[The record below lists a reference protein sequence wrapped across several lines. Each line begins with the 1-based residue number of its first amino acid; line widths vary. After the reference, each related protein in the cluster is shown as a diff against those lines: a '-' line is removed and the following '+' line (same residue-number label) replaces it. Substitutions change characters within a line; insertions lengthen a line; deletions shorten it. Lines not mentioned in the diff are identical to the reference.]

1 LNKKNKII
9 ILAGGLAT
17 RLRPI
22 TEKIPKSLIEIN
34 GLPFVYHQLDLL
46 EEKGFKTVHFCLGFL
61 GEQVEKT
68 LKESEYF
75 KRLSISFSYD
85 GNPLL
90 GTGGTI
96 RNIINQLP
104 DYFFVTY
111 GDSYLDIDFYNI
123 QKLFESKKQNFT
135 SLMTVY
141 KNTDLFDTS
150 NVIFENGLI
159 ELYSKLRKD
168 SRMAHIDYGVGIL
181 SNKSMD
187 IYDKNIIFDLAEL
200 YENLSL
206 KKELYGYEV
215 FQRFYE
221 IGSLQGIEHLS
232 NYLKLK
238 NKQ

>member
-1 LNKKNKII
+1 MYPIV

-34 GLPFVYHQLDLL
+34 GDPFVYHQLDLL
-46 EEKGFKTVHFCLGFL
+46 EKKGFKKIHFCLGFL
-61 GEQVEKT
+61 GEQVEDAIRK
-68 LKESEYF
+68 SDYF
-75 KRLSISFSYD
+75 KSLNITFSYD
-85 GNPLL
+85 GEKLL

-96 RNIINQLP
+96 RKIINKLP

-111 GDSYLDIDFYNI
+111 GDSYLDIDFYNVQQI
-123 QKLFESKKQNFT
+123 FELKNTKFN

-141 KNTDLFDTS
+141 KNKNLFDKS
-150 NVIFENGLI
+150 NVIFEKDSI
-159 ELYSKLRKD
+159 ELYSKSKKD
-168 SRMAHIDYGVGIL
+168 TRMAHIDYGVGIL
-181 SNKSMD
+181 SNKCME
-187 IYDKNIIFDLAEL
+187 IYDKNITFDIAEL

-206 KKELYGYEV
+206 KKDLYGYEV

-221 IGSLQGIEHLS
+221 IGSLQGIEDLS

-238 NKQ
+238 YKK

>member
-1 LNKKNKII
+1 MFPIV

-34 GLPFVYHQLDLL
+34 GLPFVYHQLELL
-46 EEKGFKTVHFCLGFL
+46 EKKGFKNIHFCLGFL
-61 GEQVEKT
+61 GEQVENSV
-68 LKESEYF
+68 KESEYF
-75 KRLSISFSYD
+75 KRINISFSYD
-85 GNPLL
+85 GNTLL

-96 RNIINQLP
+96 RKIINQLP
-104 DYFFVTY
+104 EFFFVTY
-111 GDSYLDIDFYNI
+111 GDSYLDIDFYDI
-123 QKLFESKKQNFT
+123 QEIFELKKQRFT

-141 KNTDLFDTS
+141 ENSNLFDKS
-150 NVIFENGLI
+150 NVVFENGSI
-159 ELYSKLRKD
+159 ELYSKSKKD
-168 SRMAHIDYGVGIL
+168 SKMAYIDYGVGIL

-187 IYDKNIIFDLAEL
+187 FYDKNIIFDLGEL

-221 IGSLQGIEHLS
+221 IGSLQGIEDLS
-232 NYLKLK
+232 NYLNLK
-238 NKQ
+238 NKK

>member
-1 LNKKNKII
+1 MFPIV

-34 GLPFVYHQLDLL
+34 GKPFVYHQLELL
-46 EEKGFKTVHFCLGFL
+46 EKKGFKNIHFCLGFL
-61 GEQVEKT
+61 GEQVEKAV
-68 LKESEYF
+68 KESEYF

-85 GNPLL
+85 GNILL

-96 RNIINQLP
+96 RKIINQLP
-104 DYFFVTY
+104 EFFFVTY
-111 GDSYLDIDFYNI
+111 GDSYLDIDFNDI
-123 QKLFESKKQNFT
+123 QEIFESKKQRFT

-141 KNTDLFDTS
+141 ENSNLFDKS
-150 NVIFENGLI
+150 NVVFENGSI
-159 ELYSKLRKD
+159 ELYSKTKKD
-168 SRMAHIDYGVGIL
+168 SRMSHIDYGVGIL

-187 IYDKNIIFDLAEL
+187 FYDKNIIFDLGEL

-206 KKELYGYEV
+206 NKELYGYEV

-221 IGSLQGIEHLS
+221 IGSLQGIEDLS
-232 NYLKLK
+232 NYINLK
-238 NKQ
+238 NKK

>member
-1 LNKKNKII
+1 MNFPIV

-34 GLPFVYHQLDLL
+34 GEPFVYHQLDLL
-46 EEKGFKTVHFCLGFL
+46 EKKGFKNIHFCLGFL
-61 GEQVEKT
+61 GEQVEKVV
-68 LKESEYF
+68 KESEYF

-85 GNPLL
+85 GNTLL

-96 RNIINQLP
+96 RKIINQLP
-104 DYFFVTY
+104 EYFFVTY
-111 GDSYLDIDFYNI
+111 GDSYLDIDFNNI
-123 QKLFESKKQNFT
+123 QEIFESKKQNYN

-141 KNTDLFDTS
+141 KNKDLFDTS

-159 ELYSKLRKD
+159 ELYSKLRKN
-168 SRMAHIDYGVGIL
+168 SRMAHIDYGIGIL

-187 IYDKNIIFDLAEL
+187 IYDNNIIFDLGEL

-206 KKELYGYEV
+206 KRELYGYEV
-215 FQRFYE
+215 FLRFYE
-221 IGSLQGIEHLS
+221 IGSLQGIEDLS
-232 NYLKLK
+232 NYLNIK

>member
-1 LNKKNKII
+1 MFPII

-34 GLPFVYHQLDLL
+34 GKPFVCHQLDLL
-46 EEKGFKTVHFCLGFL
+46 EQKGFNKIHFCLGFL
-61 GEQVEKT
+61 GDQVEKAVR
-68 LKESEYF
+68 ESEYF

-85 GNPLL
+85 GDTLL

-96 RNIINQLP
+96 KNIINQLP
-104 DYFFVTY
+104 KYFFVTY
-111 GDSYLDIDFYNI
+111 GDSYLDIDFHNI
-123 QKLFESKKQNFT
+123 QEVFKSKIQDYS

-141 KNTDLFDTS
+141 KNTDLYDNS
-150 NVIFENGLI
+150 NVIFENDLI
-159 ELYSKLRKD
+159 ELYSKVKKD

-181 SNKSMD
+181 SSKSVD

-200 YENLSL
+200 YESLSL

-215 FQRFYE
+215 FHRFYE
-221 IGSLQGIEHLS
+221 IGSLEGIEDLS

-238 NKQ
+238 NIK

>member
-1 LNKKNKII
+1 MFPIV

-34 GLPFVYHQLDLL
+34 GVPFVYHQLELL
-46 EEKGFKTVHFCLGFL
+46 EKKGFKNIHFCLGFL
-61 GEQVEKT
+61 GEQVEKVV
-68 LKESEYF
+68 KESEYF

-85 GNPLL
+85 GNTLL

-96 RNIINQLP
+96 RKIINQLP
-104 DYFFVTY
+104 EYFFVTY
-111 GDSYLDIDFYNI
+111 GDSYLDIDFNDI
-123 QKLFESKKQNFT
+123 QEIFESKKQNYN

-141 KNTDLFDTS
+141 KNKDLFDTS

-159 ELYSKLRKD
+159 GLYSKLRKD
-168 SRMAHIDYGVGIL
+168 SRMAHIDYGIGIL

-187 IYDKNIIFDLAEL
+187 IYDNNIIFDLGEL

-206 KKELYGYEV
+206 KRELYGYEV

-221 IGSLQGIEHLS
+221 IGSLQGIEDLS
-232 NYLKLK
+232 NYLKIK

>member
-1 LNKKNKII
+1 MFPIV

-34 GLPFVYHQLDLL
+34 GVPFVYHQLELL
-46 EEKGFKTVHFCLGFL
+46 EKKGFKNIHFCLGFL
-61 GEQVEKT
+61 GEQVEKVV
-68 LKESEYF
+68 KESEYF

-85 GNPLL
+85 GNTLL

-96 RNIINQLP
+96 RKIINQLP
-104 DYFFVTY
+104 EYFFVTY
-111 GDSYLDIDFYNI
+111 GDSYLDIDFNDI
-123 QKLFESKKQNFT
+123 QETFESKKQNYN

-141 KNTDLFDTS
+141 KNKDLFDTS

-159 ELYSKLRKD
+159 GLYSKIRKD
-168 SRMAHIDYGVGIL
+168 SRMAHIDYGIGIL

-187 IYDKNIIFDLAEL
+187 IYDNNIIFDLGEL

-206 KKELYGYEV
+206 KRKLYGYEV

-221 IGSLQGIEHLS
+221 IGSLQGIEDLS
-232 NYLKLK
+232 NYLKIK

>member
-1 LNKKNKII
+1 MYSIVII
-9 ILAGGLAT
+9 AGGLAT

-34 GLPFVYHQLDLL
+34 GAPFVFHQLELL
-46 EEKGFKTVHFCLGFL
+46 EKKGFKNIHFCLGFL
-61 GEQVEKT
+61 GEQVEKVV
-68 LKESEYF
+68 KESEYF

-85 GNPLL
+85 GEKLL

-96 RNIINQLP
+96 RKIINQLP
-104 DYFFVTY
+104 DYFFITY
-111 GDSYLDIDFYNI
+111 GDSYLDINFYDI
-123 QKLFESKKQNFT
+123 QEIFESKKQRFA

-141 KNTDLFDTS
+141 KNKDLFDTS
-150 NVIFENGLI
+150 NVIFENGSL
-159 ELYSKLRKD
+159 ELYSKTNKD

-181 SNKSMD
+181 SNKCMD
-187 IYDKNIIFDLAEL
+187 NYDKNIIFDLAEL

-206 KKELYGYEV
+206 KKELFGYEV

-221 IGSLQGIEHLS
+221 IGSLQGIEDLS

>member
-1 LNKKNKII
+1 MFPIV

-34 GLPFVYHQLDLL
+34 GVPFVYHQLELL
-46 EEKGFKTVHFCLGFL
+46 EKKGFKNMHFCLGFL
-61 GEQVEKT
+61 GEQVEKAV
-68 LKESEYF
+68 KESEYF

-85 GNPLL
+85 GNTLL

-96 RNIINQLP
+96 RKIINQLP
-104 DYFFVTY
+104 EYFFVTY
-111 GDSYLDIDFYNI
+111 GDSYLDIDFNDI
-123 QKLFESKKQNFT
+123 QEIFESKKQNYN

-141 KNTDLFDTS
+141 KNKDLFDTS

-168 SRMAHIDYGVGIL
+168 SRMAHIDYGIGIL

-200 YENLSL
+200 YEYLSL
-206 KKELYGYEV
+206 KRELYGYEV

-221 IGSLQGIEHLS
+221 IGSLQGIEDLS

>member
-1 LNKKNKII
+1 MFPIV
-9 ILAGGLAT
+9 ILAGGLAK

-34 GLPFVYHQLDLL
+34 GVPFVYHQLELL
-46 EEKGFKTVHFCLGFL
+46 EKKGFKNMHFCLGFL
-61 GEQVEKT
+61 GEQVEKVV
-68 LKESEYF
+68 KESEYF

-85 GNPLL
+85 GNTLL

-96 RNIINQLP
+96 RKIIYQLP
-104 DYFFVTY
+104 EYFFVTY
-111 GDSYLDIDFYNI
+111 GDSYLDLDFYDI
-123 QKLFESKKQNFT
+123 QKIFESKKQNYN

-141 KNTDLFDTS
+141 KNKDLFDTS

-159 ELYSKLRKD
+159 GLYSKLRKD
-168 SRMAHIDYGVGIL
+168 SRMAHIDYGIGIL

-187 IYDKNIIFDLAEL
+187 IYDNNIIFDLGEL

-206 KKELYGYEV
+206 KRELYGYEV

-221 IGSLQGIEHLS
+221 IGSLQGIEDLS
-232 NYLKLK
+232 NYLKIK

>member
-1 LNKKNKII
+1 MFPIV

-34 GLPFVYHQLDLL
+34 GVPFVYHQLELL
-46 EEKGFKTVHFCLGFL
+46 EKKGFKNIHFCIGFL
-61 GEQVEKT
+61 GEQVEKAV
-68 LKESEYF
+68 KESEYF
-75 KRLSISFSYD
+75 KRLSITFSYD
-85 GNPLL
+85 GNTLL

-96 RNIINQLP
+96 RKIINQLP
-104 DYFFVTY
+104 EYFFVTY
-111 GDSYLDIDFYNI
+111 GDSYLDIDFYDI
-123 QKLFESKKQNFT
+123 QEIFKSKKQYYY

-141 KNTDLFDTS
+141 KNKDLFDTS
-150 NVIFENGLI
+150 NVIFENNSI
-159 ELYSKLRKD
+159 ELYSKSRKD
-168 SRMAHIDYGVGIL
+168 LKMSHIDYGVGIL
-181 SNKSMD
+181 SNKCME
-187 IYDKNIIFDLAEL
+187 IYDKNIIFDLSEL

-221 IGSLQGIEHLS
+221 IGSLQGIKDLS

-238 NKQ
+238 YKQ

>member
-1 LNKKNKII
+1 MNFPIV

-34 GLPFVYHQLDLL
+34 GEPFVYHQLDLL
-46 EEKGFKTVHFCLGFL
+46 EKKGFKNIHFCLGFL
-61 GEQVEKT
+61 GEQVEKVV
-68 LKESEYF
+68 KESEYF

-85 GNPLL
+85 GNTLL

-96 RNIINQLP
+96 RKIINQLP
-104 DYFFVTY
+104 EYFFVTY
-111 GDSYLDIDFYNI
+111 GDSYLDIDFNDI
-123 QKLFESKKQNFT
+123 QEIFESKKQNYN

-141 KNTDLFDTS
+141 KNKDLFDTS

-159 ELYSKLRKD
+159 GLYSKLRKD
-168 SRMAHIDYGVGIL
+168 SRMAHIDYGIGIL

-187 IYDKNIIFDLAEL
+187 IYDNNIIFDLGEL

-206 KKELYGYEV
+206 KRELYGYEV

-221 IGSLQGIEHLS
+221 IGSLQGIEDLS
-232 NYLKLK
+232 NYLKIK

>member
-1 LNKKNKII
+1 MFPIV

-22 TEKIPKSLIEIN
+22 TEKIPKSLIEVN

-46 EEKGFKTVHFCLGFL
+46 EQKGFKEIHFCLGFL
-61 GEQVEKT
+61 GEQVE
-68 LKESEYF
+68 ESIRKSVYF
-75 KRLSISFSYD
+75 ERLNITFSYD
-85 GNPLL
+85 GEKLL

-96 RNIINQLP
+96 RKIINQLP
-104 DYFFVTY
+104 DYFFITY
-111 GDSYLDIDFYNI
+111 GDSYLDINFHDI
-123 QKLFESKKQNFT
+123 QEIFRLKKQRFT

-141 KNTDLFDTS
+141 KNSDLFDTS
-150 NVIFENGLI
+150 NVIFENNSI
-159 ELYSKLRKD
+159 ALYSKVIKD

-181 SNKSMD
+181 SKKCMD

-200 YENLSL
+200 YEHLSL
-206 KKELYGYEV
+206 KKQIFGHEV

-221 IGSLQGIEHLS
+221 IGSLQGIEDLS

-238 NKQ
+238 NKK

>member
-1 LNKKNKII
+1 MFPIV

-22 TEKIPKSLIEIN
+22 TEKVPKSLIEIN
-34 GLPFVYHQLDLL
+34 GEPFVYHQLDLL
-46 EEKGFKTVHFCLGFL
+46 EKKGFKQIYFCLGFL
-61 GEQVEKT
+61 GEQVEDAVRKS
-68 LKESEYF
+68 KYF
-75 KRLSISFSYD
+75 KRISITFSYD
-85 GNPLL
+85 GETLL

-96 RNIINQLP
+96 RKIINQLP
-104 DYFFVTY
+104 DYFFITY
-111 GDSYLDIDFYNI
+111 GDSYLNINFDDIQDI
-123 QKLFESKKQNFT
+123 FESKKQNYN

-141 KNTDLFDTS
+141 KNKDLFDTS
-150 NVIFENGLI
+150 NVIFENDSI
-159 ELYSKLRKD
+159 ELYSKTKKD

-181 SNKSMD
+181 SNKCMD
-187 IYDKNIIFDLAEL
+187 NYDKNIIFDLAKL

-206 KKELYGYEV
+206 KKELFGYEV

-221 IGSLQGIEHLS
+221 IGSLQGIEDLS

>member
-1 LNKKNKII
+1 MFPIV

-34 GLPFVYHQLDLL
+34 GLPFVYHQLELL
-46 EEKGFKTVHFCLGFL
+46 EKKGFKNIHFCLGFL
-61 GEQVEKT
+61 GEQVENSV
-68 LKESEYF
+68 KESEYF
-75 KRLSISFSYD
+75 KRINISFSYD
-85 GNPLL
+85 GNTLL

-96 RNIINQLP
+96 RKIINQLP
-104 DYFFVTY
+104 EYFFVTY
-111 GDSYLDIDFYNI
+111 GDSYLDIDFYDI
-123 QKLFESKKQNFT
+123 QEIFELKKQRFT

-141 KNTDLFDTS
+141 ENSNLFDKS
-150 NVIFENGLI
+150 NVVFENGSI
-159 ELYSKLRKD
+159 ELYSKSKKD
-168 SRMAHIDYGVGIL
+168 SKMAYIDYGVGIL

-187 IYDKNIIFDLAEL
+187 FYDKNIIFDLGEL

-221 IGSLQGIEHLS
+221 IGSLQGIEDLS
-232 NYLKLK
+232 NYLKIK

>member
-1 LNKKNKII
+1 MFPIV

-34 GLPFVYHQLDLL
+34 GLPFVYHQLELL
-46 EEKGFKTVHFCLGFL
+46 EKKGFKNIHFCLGFL

-68 LKESEYF
+68 VKESEYF

-85 GNPLL
+85 GNTLL

-96 RNIINQLP
+96 RKIINQLP
-104 DYFFVTY
+104 EFFFVTY
-111 GDSYLDIDFYNI
+111 GDSYLDIDFNDI
-123 QKLFESKKQNFT
+123 QEIFESKKQNYN

-141 KNTDLFDTS
+141 KNKDLFDTS

-159 ELYSKLRKD
+159 ELYSKLRKN

-181 SNKSMD
+181 CNKSMD

-206 KKELYGYEV
+206 NKELYGYEV

-221 IGSLQGIEHLS
+221 IGSLQGIEDLS
-232 NYLKLK
+232 NYINLK
-238 NKQ
+238 NKK

>member
-1 LNKKNKII
+1 MFPIV

-34 GLPFVYHQLDLL
+34 GEPFVYHQLELL
-46 EEKGFKTVHFCLGFL
+46 EKKGFKNIHFCLGFL
-61 GEQVEKT
+61 GEQVEVAVRK
-68 LKESEYF
+68 SDYF
-75 KRLSISFSYD
+75 ERLNISFSYD
-85 GNPLL
+85 GEKLL

-96 RNIINQLP
+96 KKIVNQLP
-104 DYFFVTY
+104 DYFFITY
-111 GDSYLDIDFYNI
+111 GDSYLDIDFNNI
-123 QKLFESKKQNFT
+123 QELFESKKQSYN

-141 KNTDLFDTS
+141 KNTNLFDTS

-159 ELYSKLRKD
+159 ELYSKLKKD
-168 SRMAHIDYGVGIL
+168 SRMSHIDYGVGIL

-187 IYDKNIIFDLAEL
+187 NYDKNIIFDLAEL

-206 KKELYGYEV
+206 KSELYGYEV
-215 FQRFYE
+215 FKRFYE
-221 IGSLQGIEHLS
+221 IGSLQGIEDLS

>member
-1 LNKKNKII
+1 MFPIV

-34 GLPFVYHQLDLL
+34 GVPFVYHQLELL
-46 EEKGFKTVHFCLGFL
+46 EKKGFKNIHFCLGFL
-61 GEQVEKT
+61 GEQVEKVV
-68 LKESEYF
+68 KESEYF

-85 GNPLL
+85 GNTLL

-96 RNIINQLP
+96 RKIINQLP
-104 DYFFVTY
+104 EYFFVTY
-111 GDSYLDIDFYNI
+111 GDSYLDIDFNDI
-123 QKLFESKKQNFT
+123 QEIFESKKQNYN

-141 KNTDLFDTS
+141 KNKDLFDTS
-150 NVIFENGLI
+150 NVIFENDSI
-159 ELYSKLRKD
+159 ELYSKTKKD

-181 SNKSMD
+181 SNKCMD
-187 IYDKNIIFDLAEL
+187 NYDKNIIFDLAEL

-221 IGSLQGIEHLS
+221 IGSLQGIKDLS
-232 NYLKLK
+232 NYLKIK
-238 NKQ
+238 NKK

>member
-1 LNKKNKII
+1 MFPIV

-34 GLPFVYHQLDLL
+34 GEPFVYHQLELL
-46 EEKGFKTVHFCLGFL
+46 EKKGFKNIHFCLGFL
-61 GEQVEKT
+61 GEQVEKAV
-68 LKESEYF
+68 KESEYF

-85 GNPLL
+85 GNTLL

-96 RNIINQLP
+96 RKIINQLP
-104 DYFFVTY
+104 EFFFVTY
-111 GDSYLDIDFYNI
+111 GDSYLDINFDDI
-123 QKLFESKKQNFT
+123 QDIFESKIQNYN

-141 KNTDLFDTS
+141 KNKDLFDTS

-159 ELYSKLRKD
+159 ELYSKLRKN
-168 SRMAHIDYGVGIL
+168 SRMTHIDYGVGIL
-181 SNKSMD
+181 CNKSMD

-206 KKELYGYEV
+206 NKELYGYEV

-221 IGSLQGIEHLS
+221 IGSLQGIEDLS
-232 NYLKLK
+232 NYINLK
-238 NKQ
+238 NNK

>member
-1 LNKKNKII
+1 MFPIV

-34 GLPFVYHQLDLL
+34 GEPFVYHQLDLL
-46 EEKGFKTVHFCLGFL
+46 EQKGFNKIHFCLGFL

-68 LKESEYF
+68 VRESEYF
-75 KRLSISFSYD
+75 KRLCITFSYD
-85 GNPLL
+85 GETLL

-96 RNIINQLP
+96 RKIINLLP

-150 NVIFENGLI
+150 NVIFENDLI
-159 ELYSKLRKD
+159 PFLCTGTYK
-168 SRMAHIDYGVGIL
+168 IQI
-181 SNKSMD
+181 
-187 IYDKNIIFDLAEL
+187 
-200 YENLSL
+200 
-206 KKELYGYEV
+206 
-215 FQRFYE
+215 
-221 IGSLQGIEHLS
+221 
-232 NYLKLK
+232 
-238 NKQ
+238 

>member
-1 LNKKNKII
+1 MYPIV

-34 GLPFVYHQLDLL
+34 DVVFVYHQLDLL
-46 EEKGFKTVHFCLGFL
+46 EQKGFKKIHFCLGFL
-61 GEQVEKT
+61 GEQVEDSVRK
-68 LKESEYF
+68 SDYF
-75 KRLSISFSYD
+75 ERLNISFSYD
-85 GNPLL
+85 GEKLL

-96 RNIINQLP
+96 RKIISQLP
-104 DYFFVTY
+104 DYFFITY
-111 GDSYLDIDFYNI
+111 GDSYLDIDFNNI
-123 QKLFESKKQNFT
+123 QELFELKKQNYN

-141 KNTDLFDTS
+141 KNKDLFDTS
-150 NVIFENGLI
+150 NVIFENDSI
-159 ELYSKLRKD
+159 ELYSKTKKD

-181 SNKSMD
+181 SNKCMD
-187 IYDKNIIFDLAEL
+187 NYDKNIIFDLAEL

-206 KKELYGYEV
+206 KSELYGYEV
-215 FQRFYE
+215 FKRFYE
-221 IGSLQGIEHLS
+221 IGSSQGIEDLS

>member
-1 LNKKNKII
+1 MFPIV

-34 GLPFVYHQLDLL
+34 GLPFVYHQLELL
-46 EEKGFKTVHFCLGFL
+46 EKKGFKNIHFCLGFL
-61 GEQVEKT
+61 GEQVENSV
-68 LKESEYF
+68 KESEYF
-75 KRLSISFSYD
+75 KRINISFSYD
-85 GNPLL
+85 GNTLL

-96 RNIINQLP
+96 RKIINQLP
-104 DYFFVTY
+104 EYFFVTY
-111 GDSYLDIDFYNI
+111 GDSYLDIDFYDI
-123 QKLFESKKQNFT
+123 QEIFELKKQRFT

-141 KNTDLFDTS
+141 ENSNLFDKS
-150 NVIFENGLI
+150 NVVFENGSI
-159 ELYSKLRKD
+159 ELYSKSKKD
-168 SRMAHIDYGVGIL
+168 SKMAYIDYGVGIL

-187 IYDKNIIFDLAEL
+187 FYDKNIIFDLGEL

-221 IGSLQGIEHLS
+221 IGSLQGIEDLS
-232 NYLKLK
+232 NYLNLK
-238 NKQ
+238 NKK

>member
-1 LNKKNKII
+1 MFPIV

-34 GLPFVYHQLDLL
+34 GLPFVYHQLELL
-46 EEKGFKTVHFCLGFL
+46 EKKGFKNVHFCLGFL
-61 GEQVEKT
+61 GEQVEKAV
-68 LKESEYF
+68 KESEYF

-85 GNPLL
+85 GNTLL

-96 RNIINQLP
+96 RKIINQLP
-104 DYFFVTY
+104 EYFFVTY
-111 GDSYLDIDFYNI
+111 GDSYLDIDFYDI
-123 QKLFESKKQNFT
+123 QEIFELKKQRFT

-141 KNTDLFDTS
+141 ENSNLFDKS
-150 NVIFENGLI
+150 NVVFENGSI
-159 ELYSKLRKD
+159 ELYSKSKKD
-168 SRMAHIDYGVGIL
+168 SKMAYIDYGVGIL
-181 SNKSMD
+181 SNKCMD
-187 IYDKNIIFDLAEL
+187 NYDKNIIFDLAEL

-221 IGSLQGIEHLS
+221 IGSLQGIEDLS
-232 NYLKLK
+232 NYLNLK
-238 NKQ
+238 NKK